1 MFKRFSVHLAL
12 IFLFAFAQIGAVTHG
27 ISHIEDLAKHNQA
40 KYNHGKYNHGKYS
53 QQGQNTHSEQCDQ
66 CISFAKITGGLSA
79 QSFVFPVLQVNSTG
93 NIQLQTQ
100 ASSQSLSAYSARAPP
115 TTTLI

>member
-27 ISHIEDLAKHNQA
+27 ISHMEDLAKH
-40 KYNHGKYNHGKYS
+40 NHGKYS
-53 QQGQNTHSEQCDQ
+53 QQGQNTHSEQCEQ
-66 CISFAKITGGLSA
+66 CISFAKIAGGLSA
-79 QSFVFPVLQVNSTG
+79 QSFVFSVLQVNSNG

>member
-27 ISHIEDLAKHNQA
+27 ISHMEDLAKHNQA
-40 KYNHGKYNHGKYS
+40 KYS
-53 QQGQNTHSEQCDQ
+53 QQGQNTNSEQCDQ
-66 CISFAKITGGLSA
+66 CISFAKIAGGLSA

-100 ASSQSLSAYSARAPP
+100 ASSQSPSAYSARAPP
-115 TTTLI
+115 TTPLN